1 MRRKSFF
8 RASDTEIH
16 DTDLAATEGPSHAP
30 SSAVQ
35 LPRGAGNHFGSHA
48 KECGMDNDDPIVA
61 AATATLGET
70 RRRETDVA
78 AREFQLPS

>member
-1 MRRKSFF
+1 
-8 RASDTEIH
+8 
-16 DTDLAATEGPSHAP
+16 
-30 SSAVQ
+30 
-35 LPRGAGNHFGSHA
+35 
-48 KECGMDNDDPIVA
+48 MDNDDPIVA